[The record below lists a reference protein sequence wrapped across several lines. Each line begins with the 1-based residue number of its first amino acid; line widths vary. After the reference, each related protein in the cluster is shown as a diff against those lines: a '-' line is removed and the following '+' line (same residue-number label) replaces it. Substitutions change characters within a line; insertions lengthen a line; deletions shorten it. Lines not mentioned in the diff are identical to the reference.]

1 MQLLDGCGNSLK
13 MCGGTLSMEY
23 QQAIGYGLGRNV
35 QQFIAVL
42 GDMLLHL
49 VVQLRARLNQ
59 GLQGFV
65 LLNLNRPGFNR
76 HLRASN

>member
-1 MQLLDGCGNSLK
+1 

-49 VVQLRARLNQ
+49 VVQLRARTLNQ

-65 LLNLNRPGFNR
+65 LLNHVLSRGPNV
-76 HLRASN
+76 